1 MTISK
6 NIIMVLDTETCDLSG
21 SVYDVGYTITNKKGD
36 ILATRNWL
44 VKEIFTDAS
53 RMMGAFYAKK
63 MFSHYA
69 PMLDDGLVKLTAW
82 ADIVE
87 QIRADVRDYGINIIS
102 AYNAG
107 FDLRVMRN
115 TNAMLGDGSAI
126 LPKGLKVLD
135 IWQFACET
143 KLSQRTYKK
152 LARANGWVSP
162 AGNIKTGA
170 EFCYRYTSNNPN
182 FIEDHTALSDAIIET
197 QILASCFA
205 QKKRVPYG
213 KVNAQPW
220 RLVQDRAIE
229 NDENIHGSKIK

>member
-6 NIIMVLDTETCDLSG
+6 NVIMVLDTETCDLSG

-44 VKEIFTDAS
+44 VKEIFTDAQ

-63 MFSHYA
+63 MFTHYA
-69 PMLDDGLVKLTAW
+69 PMLDDGLVKLKDW
-82 ADIVE
+82 DYIVSM
-87 QIRADVRDYGINIIS
+87 IRADVKAFGVNIIS

-115 TNAMLGDGSAI
+115 TNALLGDGSPI

-143 KLSQRTYKK
+143 KLSQKAYKK
-152 LARANGWVSP
+152 LARARGWVSP
-162 AGNIKTGA
+162 KGNIKTGA
-170 EFCYRYTSNNPN
+170 EFCYRYTSGNHD

-197 QILASCFA
+197 QILACCFA
-205 QKKRVPYG
+205 QKAKIPYG
-213 KVNAQPW
+213 KINGQAW
-220 RLVQDRAIE
+220 RLVQDRAVE
-229 NDENIHGSKIK
+229 NDENIHGAKIA